1 MGPDWMPAG
10 IECRRIAEEDLK
22 RRGADI
28 DRSKLVRPQTVPTP
42 SLKTGGLSTISGGP
56 AGGENI
62 LLSRQLREQ
71 LSVTPRSPLSQRGVA
86 AVHMQMTGRPQESE
100 AIARP
105 RLQQASLVP
114 EWWPGEPVAH
124 CLASSSSLQA
134 PPLRRPT
141 TSAGASAVSD
151 SQSPASLT
159 NSPITNG
166 ILQDDGLAPAPPVR
180 AATATAGTPRKE
192 VYPFHWRPT
201 ETSLIRESF
210 NSIITK
216 EQVDVTQIMQAQS
229 SMGRKAEI
237 AGLQASAHSSQ
248 RAARS
253 GLTQGEEDALRWAP
267 PVR

>member
-28 DRSKLVRPQTVPTP
+28 DRSKLVRPEPVPTP
-42 SLKTGGLSTISGGP
+42 GLRTGCLSTVSGGS
-56 AGGENI
+56 AGDENM

-71 LSVTPRSPLSQRGVA
+71 LSVTPRSPLSQRGAA
-86 AVHMQMTGRPQESE
+86 AVHMQTTGRPQESE

-141 TSAGASAVSD
+141 TSAGVSAVSD
-151 SQSPASLT
+151 SQSPASWT
-159 NSPITNG
+159 KSPITNG
-166 ILQDDGLAPAPPVR
+166 ILQDDGLAPAPVR
-180 AATATAGTPRKE
+180 AATAMAGTPRKE
-192 VYPFHWRPT
+192 VYPFQWRPT

-216 EQVDVTQIMQAQS
+216 EQVDVTQIMQAQT

-253 GLTQGEEDALRWAP
+253 GITQCEEDALRWAP
-267 PVR
+267 PIR